1 MSETI
6 RGQAILKWGTY
17 TLTGYVVAD
26 EEIEK
31 SAESFQIENEIGD
44 VVTDITSF
52 GLKDSKVYNFI
63 PKSTATLPTPGA
75 IFTGPNSEKAII
87 RSIRVIRQRKM
98 PEMWRLTGE
107 SFPEITLA

>member
-1 MSETI
+1 MAQTV
-6 RGQAILKWGTY
+6 RGTAILKWGTN
-17 TLTGYVVAD
+17 TLTGYIVAD

-31 SAESFQIENEIGD
+31 TSESFQIENEIGD

-52 GLKDSKVYNFI
+52 GLKDTKTYNFV
-63 PKSTATLPTPGA
+63 PLSAATLPTPGA
-75 IFTGPNSEKAII
+75 IFTGPSSEKAII

-107 SFPEITLA
+107 AFPEISL